1 MSGGKVYIAGAG
13 PGDPGLITVKA
24 SEKLKQAD
32 VVVYDRLINDELL
45 GYCKSDAEK
54 IYVGKDPGQHS
65 ISQDEIINIL
75 IEKASA
81 GYTVVR
87 LKGGNPFI
95 FARGSEEAI
104 ALKKAGIDFEII
116 PGITAGFAAPVYS
129 GIPITERGVVTQ
141 CVLLTAHE
149 SPDKDNSQVEW
160 EKLSKLKNTTFL
172 LYMGASRIDVIA
184 DTMMGYGLDGQTPVA
199 VIENATLPEQRTLTS
214 TVNNVAKEFKE
225 QNFKSPCIIMISPT
239 VERRNEISWWEK

>member
-1 MSGGKVYIAGAG
+1 MRKGKVCIAGAG

-24 SEKLKQAD
+24 CERLKQAD
-32 VVVYDRLINDELL
+32 VVVYDRLINDDLL

-54 IYVGKDPGQHS
+54 IYVGKDPNHHC
-65 ISQDEIINIL
+65 IKQDEINKIL
-75 IEKASA
+75 IEKAKA
-81 GYTVVR
+81 GNEVVR

-104 ALKKAGIDFEII
+104 ALKKAGIEFEII
-116 PGITAGFAAPVYS
+116 PGITAGFAAPIYS

-149 SPDKDNSQVEW
+149 SPEKVNTQVEW

-172 LYMGASRIDVIA
+172 MYMGASKIKMIA
-184 DTMMGYGLDGQTPVA
+184 ETMMAHGLDGQTPVA

-214 TVNNVAKEFKE
+214 TVENVAEEFNE
-225 QNFKSPCIIMISPT
+225 NNFKSPCIIMISPS